1 MTYLRQLLRLGILGI
16 LILLVLHSV
25 VVAQPP
31 QGSLDC
37 PNASS
42 VSMCYA
48 NGPNG
53 TGLAGAINVTG
64 WALSADTVT
73 KVSIFR
79 DPVAGETPGILVP
92 IQDAPMIPG
101 SRPDVASNSCCQD
114 YPNNDWGYG
123 TQVLTNMLRNSNGSS
138 GTGNGT
144 YTLHAIAYDYNGS
157 TKDIGQ

>member
-1 MTYLRQLLRLGILGI
+1 MTHLRQLLRFGTLGT
-16 LILLVLHSV
+16 LIFLAAPAMIF
-25 VVAQPP
+25 AQPP

-64 WALSADTVT
+64 WALSVDTVT
-73 KVSIFR
+73 RVSIFR
-79 DPVAGETPGILVP
+79 EPVTGEPSGALIP

-101 SRPDVASNSCCQD
+101 ARPDVPSYYPD

-123 TQVLTNMLRNSNGSS
+123 TQVLTNMLRNSN
-138 GTGNGT
+138 
-144 YTLHAIAYDYNGS
+144 
-157 TKDIGQ
+157 